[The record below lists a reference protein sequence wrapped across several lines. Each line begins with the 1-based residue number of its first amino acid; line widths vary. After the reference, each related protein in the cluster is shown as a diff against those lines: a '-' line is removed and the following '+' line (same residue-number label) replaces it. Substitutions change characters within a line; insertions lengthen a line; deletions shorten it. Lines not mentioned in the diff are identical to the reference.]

1 MVVPSIPLQIS
12 GLPLP
17 QFQNQHP
24 DPHTFRP
31 PARSQQSANFPMFQL
46 SQIFGTYSRLSICAN
61 LMFGYF
67 YKN

>member
-1 MVVPSIPLQIS
+1 MTASPNPLQKSPSRRFKIK
-12 GLPLP
+12 
-17 QFQNQHP
+17 P
-24 DPHTFRP
+24 DPHILGPSTHDQQ
-31 PARSQQSANFPMFQL
+31 PAGFPLLQL